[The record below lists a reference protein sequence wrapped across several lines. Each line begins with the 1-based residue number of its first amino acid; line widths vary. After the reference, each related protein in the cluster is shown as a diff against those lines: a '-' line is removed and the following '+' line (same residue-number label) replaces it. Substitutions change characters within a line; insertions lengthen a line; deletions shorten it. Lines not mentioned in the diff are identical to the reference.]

1 MRICVIFNP
10 TARGNQARRFR
21 ARLDRLTGAC
31 AFKPTT
37 GPGAATF
44 LAAEA
49 VGEGFDTVVAA
60 GGDGTVSEVV
70 TGLAQAAE
78 GLARCRLGLL
88 PLGTINVFARELG
101 VPLDL
106 EGAWATVL
114 QGRETRVDLPFAEF
128 RDATGERRRC
138 FTQLAGA
145 GLDSRAIAGVEWEWK
160 KRLGWLAYVLAGL
173 RALRERPSQVRVSGG
188 GYSVVGELV
197 LIGNGRFYG
206 GEIPMFPQASL
217 QDGQLDVRVFPRADW
232 GTLLRF
238 GWNWLWRRFP
248 VPADQTCFRAR
259 QVELISETALPFEL
273 DGDNVG
279 LLPVRLGVLPLGLR
293 VLQPMD

>member
-37 GPGAATF
+37 GPGAATL
-44 LAAEA
+44 LAVEA

-70 TGLAQAAE
+70 TGLAQAVE
-78 GLARCRLGLL
+78 GLARCRLGIL
-88 PLGTINVFARELG
+88 PLGTIHVFARELA

-106 EGAWATVL
+106 DRAWETIL
-114 QGRETRVDLPFAEF
+114 HGRETRVDLPFAEF
-128 RDATGERRRC
+128 HDTTGERRRF

-145 GLDSRAIAGVEWEWK
+145 GLDSRAIAGVDWK
-160 KRLGWLAYVLAGL
+160 WKQRLGYLAYVMAGL
-173 RALRERPSQVRVSGG
+173 QALRQAPWRVRVTADRS
-188 GYSVVGELV
+188 SVVGDLV

-206 GEIPMFPQASL
+206 GEIPMFPGADL
-217 QDGQLDVRVFPRADW
+217 RDGQLDVRVFPRASW
-232 GTLLRF
+232 GVLLRF

-248 VPADQTCFRAR
+248 VPANQTCFRSA
-259 QVELISETALPFEL
+259 QVELSSETPVPFQL

-279 LLPVRLGVLPLGLR
+279 LLPARFGVLPLALR
-293 VLQPMD
+293 VLQPAS

>member
-44 LAAEA
+44 LATEA
-49 VGEGFDTVVAA
+49 VNEGFDTVVAA

-70 TGLAQAAE
+70 TGLAQAVE
-78 GLARCRLGLL
+78 GLARCRLGIL
-88 PLGTINVFARELG
+88 PLGTINVFARELAL
-101 VPLDL
+101 PLDL
-106 EGAWATVL
+106 GGAWETVL

-128 RDATGERRRC
+128 HDAAGERRRF

-145 GLDSRAIAGVEWEWK
+145 GLDSRAIAGVDWEWK
-160 KRLGWLAYVLAGL
+160 KRIGWLAYVVAGL
-173 RALRERPSQVRVSGG
+173 RALRERPSRVRVSGG
-188 GYSVVGELV
+188 GHSAWGELV

-217 QDGQLDVRVFPRADW
+217 RDSQLDVRVFPRAGW

-248 VPADQTCFRAR
+248 VPANQTCFRASH
-259 QVELISETALPFEL
+259 VEMTSDTGLPFEL

-279 LLPVRLGVLPLGLR
+279 LLPVRFGVLPLALR
-293 VLQPMD
+293 VLQPAD